1 MNTPPVEVAAPVR
14 HPLFAC
20 LLRVRT
26 SDGEVVGAAFLAA
39 DRVVCTCAHVV
50 AQALGISEQAEQAPA
65 EPVRLEFYIDDT
77 VARATV
83 TTWMPVRGDDSATG
97 EPEDIALLT
106 LDEPAVLP
114 AGVWPARLPTPGR
127 LAGHPFTVCG
137 FAEGSVAGVWANG
150 VLEERRANGTVQIES
165 PGSTGVRVQ
174 PGFSGAPVWDD
185 RERGVIGMVVSSW
198 RDKPT
203 RVAFL
208 IPVDQ
213 LAAAANGLLTLAQ
226 PSAGPFAVL
235 TGGVATAGRGLA
247 QFLRYYIGDSKNPA
261 AFGGRQESLDE
272 LDRWLADSET
282 SNLLVTAP
290 AGRGKSALLAHW
302 ALEVA
307 ETGRAD
313 VVLAPISLR
322 FGTNLRHAALAL
334 IVERLRSLLP
344 EAANITETDL
354 PALLA
359 EGRRAGTWPLLVV
372 VDGVDEASGW
382 QPERDLPLPVFPAE
396 NVKIVVSARLLVD
409 RDAEG
414 WIEALQWHGTASRF
428 ELPPL
433 DREGV
438 AEVLRSVTAAEEWTP
453 AEKVADTLQE
463 ATEGDPLLV
472 RLFVDAIGPQGFIDP
487 GRLPELI
494 AGGLANYFNIW
505 WGAQRQAWK
514 DEGRDPEL
522 ETEFADAIF
531 GVIATVLGP
540 VGRDDLAQLTG
551 MASGAK
557 LDGRLRELRRWIIT
571 TGAIGDERSYA
582 FAHPRL
588 RDFWRGT
595 MMTEAQR
602 AALDRRLIE
611 FCRDEF
617 ERLVADTD
625 AGTIS
630 PYVLRYYGAHLE
642 QPGAPAGELPKLV
655 CPAWWRAR
663 EALEHSQEGFFQDVL
678 RAWRLAERDVAG
690 LVRDRGLPVPAEVP
704 SACIRY
710 ALVASSLSSLS
721 GNLLTELLVQLVSA
735 GVWPYVSGLAEVR
748 LDPNP
753 RSRSRGIAALAA
765 LGEDEDER
773 FALLGEALEAA
784 LQLPPDYKRMEAL
797 QHLAPVLP
805 PVLLARA
812 AADARTILD
821 PSWRARVLVVIGKCM
836 RGRPQEEILGA
847 ALEAAAKAHGFF
859 EPASSL
865 AEVVGASTGE
875 LRTRTLEA
883 AVRAARA
890 EPVDT
895 QNRSREL
902 TMIAEKTEGAERDRL
917 LEEALDAA
925 LAIPV
930 SGTNEPDGSGVRWSS
945 DRKTALGQLAPLLS
959 GGLLQRALAE
969 VQRFGD
975 SSDADEV
982 IAALAPQVAVEDPR
996 KAIALCRL
1004 LDPFSEGAKA
1014 LEQVAGR
1021 LCDQALLDE
1030 VVSAATTPEQTS
1042 DSVLAAVA
1050 VRKVETGAVEAG
1062 LELARSLRGIWKAE
1076 ALARIARAV
1085 DDPLQSSLVP
1095 EVITASADEQAASWL
1110 ARHLELID
1118 DTESPVLGLAVALAD
1133 QGKPEVALDV
1143 TRAVPMRHGDGRP
1156 ASGVLT
1162 LSRLAP
1168 HLPQPLAR
1176 QALRDAVEA
1185 TRAVGDVPD
1194 RIRALVQLAE
1204 SLSPDEQ
1211 RALAPCF
1218 DRALGEID
1226 NITDE
1231 NQRVRA
1237 LADILPHLTPPQ
1249 LERALELARKAA
1261 RADLEVRLLTAVAPF
1276 LESPARDRVVAEADE
1291 LAVNVRWGQTNSSTL
1306 ARLISLLNL
1315 DRQRQWIEEVK
1326 QGELRGFVSGV
1337 CSSVSS
1343 ELVPELLQ
1351 VVLDSDDGPI
1361 RQQGLTGLAPR
1372 LGPRDAQRALAA
1384 IIELPETNGA
1394 RVDALAAI
1402 APALPSSS
1410 LDTALE
1416 AIRDLDREEN
1426 EYSYGNASGALA
1438 HRLASDGRID
1448 EALQLVAFIVD
1459 KDDWAQAVI
1468 DVTQTIPQ
1476 SDRADLMRGTIA
1488 QFELAEDP
1496 VVIAILTAAL
1506 PEPERGESAV
1516 RVFEASRTAEDPDQ
1530 QARLVELAA
1539 PWLPPEYLGEAVELV
1554 RTLDTMGY
1562 IYQRSRAKALRSLA
1576 PRLASL
1582 EPATFTTLCQTTLR
1596 VSATRARDEVLWDLP
1611 ALAPAF
1617 EAMAGPALIRDAA
1630 LEIGTVTKWWP

>member
-1 MNTPPVEVAAPVR
+1 M
-14 HPLFAC
+14 
-20 LLRVRT
+20 RVRT
-26 SDGEVVGAAFLAA
+26 PDGEIVGAAFLAA

-65 EPVRLEFYIDDT
+65 ESVRLEFYIDGT
-77 VARATV
+77 AARATV
-83 TTWMPVRGDDSATG
+83 TTWVPVRGDDSATG

-150 VLEERRANGTVQIES
+150 VLGERRANGTVQIES
-165 PGSTGVRVQ
+165 PGSSGIRVQ

-185 RERGVIGMVVSSW
+185 RDRGVIGMVVSAW

-208 IPVDQ
+208 LPIDR
-213 LAAAANGLLTLAQ
+213 LAAAANGLLTLAR

-235 TGGVATAGRGLA
+235 TGGAVSAGRGLA
-247 QFLRYYIGDSKNPA
+247 QFLRYYIGDSKDPA
-261 AFGGRQESLDE
+261 AFGGRQESLEE

-282 SNLLVTAP
+282 PNLLVTAP

-302 ALEVA
+302 TLEVA

-313 VVLAPISLR
+313 VILVPISLR
-322 FGTNLRHAALAL
+322 FGTNLQHAALAL

-359 EGRRAGTWPLLVV
+359 EGRPTGTRPLLVV
-372 VDGVDEASGW
+372 IDGVDEASGW

-414 WIEALQWHGTASRF
+414 WIEALQWQGTASRF

-433 DREGV
+433 DRDGV
-438 AEVLRSVTAAEEWTP
+438 AEVLRSVTATEEWTP
-453 AEKVADTLQE
+453 SEEVASTLQE

-472 RLFVDAIGPQGFIDP
+472 RLFVDAIGPQGFI
-487 GRLPELI
+487 GSERLPELI
-494 AGGLANYFNIW
+494 AGGLANYFNLW
-505 WGAQRQAWK
+505 WRAQRQAWR
-514 DEGRDPEL
+514 DEGRDPEQ
-522 ETEFADAIF
+522 ETESADAIF

-540 VGRDDLAQLTG
+540 VGRDDLAHLTG

-557 LDGRLRELRRWIIT
+557 LDGRLSELRRWIIT
-571 TGAIGDERSYA
+571 AGAIGDDRSYA
-582 FAHPRL
+582 LAHPRL
-588 RDFWRGT
+588 RDFWRET
-595 MMTEAQR
+595 MMTNAQR

-617 ERLVADTD
+617 ERLVTDPD
-625 AGTIS
+625 AGAIS

-642 QPGAPAGELPKLV
+642 QPGAPADELPKLV

-663 EALEHSQEGFFQDVL
+663 EALEHSQEGFLQDVR
-678 RAWRLAERDVAG
+678 RAWTRAERDVAG
-690 LVRDRGLPVPAEVP
+690 MVRDRGLPVPAEAP

-721 GNLLTELLVQLVSA
+721 GNLPTELLVRLVSA
-735 GVWPYVSGLAEVR
+735 GVWPYASGLAEVR

-773 FALLGEALEAA
+773 LALLGEALEAA
-784 LQLPPDYKRMEAL
+784 LQLPPDHQRMEAL
-797 QHLAPVLP
+797 QCLAPVLP

-812 AADARTILD
+812 AADACAILD
-821 PSWRARVLVVIGKCM
+821 PSWRARVLVVVGKCT

-847 ALEAAAKAHGFF
+847 ALEAAAKADGFF

-875 LRTRTLEA
+875 LRTRALEA
-883 AVRAARA
+883 ALRAARA
-890 EPVDT
+890 QPVDA
-895 QNRSREL
+895 QDRSREL
-902 TMIAEKTEGAERDRL
+902 TMIAEKTEGTERDRL

-925 LAIPV
+925 LAIPAG
-930 SGTNEPDGSGVRWSS
+930 GTNEPDDSGMRWSS
-945 DRKTALGQLAPLLS
+945 DRKMALGELAPLLT
-959 GGLLQRALAE
+959 GGLLKRLLAE
-969 VQRFGD
+969 VQRLGD
-975 SSDADEV
+975 SSDAGEV
-982 IAALAPQVAVEDPR
+982 IAALVPQVAAEDPR
-996 KAIALCRL
+996 KAVALLRMIHT
-1004 LDPFSEGAKA
+1004 FSTGIHGDRA

-1021 LCDQALLDE
+1021 LSDQALLDE
-1030 VVSAATTPEQTS
+1030 LVSAVTTPERTS

-1050 VRKVETGAVEAG
+1050 LRRVETGAVEAG
-1062 LELARSLRGIWKAE
+1062 LGLARSLRGIWKAE
-1076 ALARIARAV
+1076 ALARIARAAG
-1085 DDPLQSSLVP
+1085 DPLQSSLVP
-1095 EVITASADEQAASWL
+1095 EVIAASADERAARWL
-1110 ARHLELID
+1110 ARHLDLID
-1118 DTESPVLGLAVALAD
+1118 DTESPVLDLAVALAD

-1143 TRAVPMRHGDGRP
+1143 IQAVPMRHGDGRP

-1176 QALRDAVEA
+1176 QALRNAVEA
-1185 TRAVGDVPD
+1185 TRAIGDVPD

-1204 SLSPDEQ
+1204 SLSPDELQ
-1211 RALAPCF
+1211 ALSPCF

-1226 NITDE
+1226 SIANED
-1231 NQRVRA
+1231 QRMHTFV
-1237 LADILPHLTPPQ
+1237 DVLPHLTPAQ
-1249 LERALELARKAA
+1249 LDRVVELARKAA
-1261 RADLEVRLLTAVAPF
+1261 RADLKIGLLTAVAPF
-1276 LESPARDRVVAEADE
+1276 LEDSPRVRVVAEADE
-1291 LAVNVRWGQTNSSTL
+1291 LAVNVRWGQRNSSTL
-1306 ARLISLLNL
+1306 AQLIPLLDL
-1315 DRQRQWIEEVK
+1315 DRQRQVIERV
-1326 QGELRGFVSGV
+1326 QRGELRGFVGRV

-1351 VVLDSDDGPI
+1351 VVLDADDGLI

-1372 LGPRDAQRALAA
+1372 LRPPDIERALAA
-1384 IIELPETNGA
+1384 ITELPDTDGA
-1394 RVDALAAI
+1394 QTRALAAI

-1416 AIRDLDREEN
+1416 AIRDLDREDN
-1426 EYSYGNASGALA
+1426 EYSYGDAAAALA
-1438 HRLASDGRID
+1438 RRLASDGRID
-1448 EALQLVAFIVD
+1448 EALQLVPFIMEE
-1459 KDDWAQAVI
+1459 DDWAQAVV
-1468 DVTQTIPQ
+1468 DVTQTISQ
-1476 SDRADLMRGTIA
+1476 SERADLIRETIA
-1488 QFELAEDP
+1488 QFELAENP

-1506 PEPERGESAV
+1506 PEPERSESAV
-1516 RVFEASRTAEDPDQ
+1516 RVFEASRIAEDPDQ
-1530 QARLVELAA
+1530 QARLVKLVA
-1539 PWLPPEYLGEAVELV
+1539 PWLPSEYLGEAVERV
-1554 RTLDTMGY
+1554 RTLDTTGY
-1562 IYQRSRAKALRSLA
+1562 VYQRSRAEALRSLA

-1582 EPATFTTLCQTTLR
+1582 EPETFTTLCQTTLR
-1596 VSATRARDEVLWDLP
+1596 VSATQARDELLWDLP

-1617 EAMAGPALIRDAA
+1617 EAMAGAALIREAA
-1630 LEIGTVTKWWP
+1630 LGIGTVTKWWP

>member
-1 MNTPPVEVAAPVR
+1 M
-14 HPLFAC
+14 
-20 LLRVRT
+20 
-26 SDGEVVGAAFLAA
+26 
-39 DRVVCTCAHVV
+39 
-50 AQALGISEQAEQAPA
+50 
-65 EPVRLEFYIDDT
+65 
-77 VARATV
+77 
-83 TTWMPVRGDDSATG
+83 
-97 EPEDIALLT
+97 
-106 LDEPAVLP
+106 
-114 AGVWPARLPTPGR
+114 
-127 LAGHPFTVCG
+127 
-137 FAEGSVAGVWANG
+137 
-150 VLEERRANGTVQIES
+150 
-165 PGSTGVRVQ
+165 
-174 PGFSGAPVWDD
+174 
-185 RERGVIGMVVSSW
+185 
-198 RDKPT
+198 
-203 RVAFL
+203 
-208 IPVDQ
+208 
-213 LAAAANGLLTLAQ
+213 
-226 PSAGPFAVL
+226 
-235 TGGVATAGRGLA
+235 
-247 QFLRYYIGDSKNPA
+247 
-261 AFGGRQESLDE
+261 
-272 LDRWLADSET
+272 
-282 SNLLVTAP
+282 
-290 AGRGKSALLAHW
+290 
-302 ALEVA
+302 
-307 ETGRAD
+307 
-313 VVLAPISLR
+313 
-322 FGTNLRHAALAL
+322 
-334 IVERLRSLLP
+334 
-344 EAANITETDL
+344 
-354 PALLA
+354 
-359 EGRRAGTWPLLVV
+359 
-372 VDGVDEASGW
+372 
-382 QPERDLPLPVFPAE
+382 
-396 NVKIVVSARLLVD
+396 
-409 RDAEG
+409 
-414 WIEALQWHGTASRF
+414 
-428 ELPPL
+428 
-433 DREGV
+433 
-438 AEVLRSVTAAEEWTP
+438 
-453 AEKVADTLQE
+453 
-463 ATEGDPLLV
+463 
-472 RLFVDAIGPQGFIDP
+472 
-487 GRLPELI
+487 
-494 AGGLANYFNIW
+494 
-505 WGAQRQAWK
+505 
-514 DEGRDPEL
+514 
-522 ETEFADAIF
+522 
-531 GVIATVLGP
+531 
-540 VGRDDLAQLTG
+540 
-551 MASGAK
+551 
-557 LDGRLRELRRWIIT
+557 
-571 TGAIGDERSYA
+571 
-582 FAHPRL
+582 
-588 RDFWRGT
+588 
-595 MMTEAQR
+595 
-602 AALDRRLIE
+602 
-611 FCRDEF
+611 
-617 ERLVADTD
+617 
-625 AGTIS
+625 
-630 PYVLRYYGAHLE
+630 
-642 QPGAPAGELPKLV
+642 
-655 CPAWWRAR
+655 
-663 EALEHSQEGFFQDVL
+663 
-678 RAWRLAERDVAG
+678 
-690 LVRDRGLPVPAEVP
+690 
-704 SACIRY
+704 
-710 ALVASSLSSLS
+710 
-721 GNLLTELLVQLVSA
+721 
-735 GVWPYVSGLAEVR
+735 
-748 LDPNP
+748 
-753 RSRSRGIAALAA
+753 
-765 LGEDEDER
+765 
-773 FALLGEALEAA
+773 
-784 LQLPPDYKRMEAL
+784 
-797 QHLAPVLP
+797 
-805 PVLLARA
+805 
-812 AADARTILD
+812 
-821 PSWRARVLVVIGKCM
+821 
-836 RGRPQEEILGA
+836 
-847 ALEAAAKAHGFF
+847 
-859 EPASSL
+859 
-865 AEVVGASTGE
+865 
-875 LRTRTLEA
+875 
-883 AVRAARA
+883 
-890 EPVDT
+890 
-895 QNRSREL
+895 
-902 TMIAEKTEGAERDRL
+902 
-917 LEEALDAA
+917 
-925 LAIPV
+925 
-930 SGTNEPDGSGVRWSS
+930 
-945 DRKTALGQLAPLLS
+945 
-959 GGLLQRALAE
+959 
-969 VQRFGD
+969 
-975 SSDADEV
+975 
-982 IAALAPQVAVEDPR
+982 
-996 KAIALCRL
+996 
-1004 LDPFSEGAKA
+1004 
-1014 LEQVAGR
+1014 
-1021 LCDQALLDE
+1021 
-1030 VVSAATTPEQTS
+1030 
-1042 DSVLAAVA
+1042 A

-1582 EPATFTTLCQTTLR
+1582 EPATFYDAMPNDTPRFRDAGARRGALGPPGARSRLR
-1596 VSATRARDEVLWDLP
+1596 GNGRSGPDQGRRARDRHRDQVV
-1611 ALAPAF
+1611 
-1617 EAMAGPALIRDAA
+1617 ALIRWRSSRPQPRRHERRMGVSCPRNAMRAARSCGTSVLGPRAGRVRAPTAAANVAYCRPEVLGEHQLGTVETRECGLRAHVSARLTVRAA
-1630 LEIGTVTKWWP
+1630 LSAARVIPDDGRPRL